1 MGVEAQTNIHKERN
15 QADRLCSPLT
25 SNHRNLST
33 HSTFPSSLLPPLP
46 YHAGVQLVQYQFAQ
60 TPFQTHYAI
69 SHDSPSMRLSTASL
83 VIVVFGLFSA
93 ATVHSVPVV
102 SLEARGEQTADYR
115 DWSLLTEKA
124 KEKLEEH
131 IQKDPKNGWTVGYLE
146 PQGATLKPLLR
157 LQTEAEVRV
166 SKWLEQELGPQ
177 AMKRIQFPLKMRFRL
192 EKMERSINFIL
203 YDGNT
208 RRPMFVGA
216 VMRKV
221 VGVGDMELG
230 GHRVGA
236 MMALDP
242 NARTV
247 KFPTIQD
254 LIEIRDDYRASHQ
267 DSLAQT
273 KTTSN

>member
-1 MGVEAQTNIHKERN
+1 
-15 QADRLCSPLT
+15 
-25 SNHRNLST
+25 
-33 HSTFPSSLLPPLP
+33 
-46 YHAGVQLVQYQFAQ
+46 
-60 TPFQTHYAI
+60 
-69 SHDSPSMRLSTASL
+69 MRLSTASL

-115 DWSLLTEKA
+115 GWSLLTEKA

-131 IQKDPKNGWTVGYLE
+131 IQKDPKNGWTVGY
-146 PQGATLKPLLR
+146 PGATLKPSIK

-177 AMKRIQFPLKMRFRL
+177 AMKRIQFPPNSRFRS

-208 RRPMFVGA
+208 GRPMFVGA

-242 NARTV
+242 NINARTV

-254 LIEIRDDYRASHQ
+254 LIEIRDNYRASHQ

-273 KTTSN
+273 TTTS